1 MSIEVKNLDLHIG
14 RKQLLR
20 NVSIDLQPGE
30 VLAVLGP
37 NGAGKS
43 SLLKVMSGE
52 HDYYDGQL
60 SLNQKKYEDWNP
72 QQIAHMVAVLPQQS
86 QLVFPF
92 TVREVVALGRIPHS
106 TGRIKDADIVQ
117 QAMER
122 VDAVHLADALYPSLS
137 GGEKQRVQLA
147 RILTQIWEETP
158 FGRRYLLLDE
168 PTSALD
174 ISHQHHTL
182 KLARDL
188 AAEGVGVLAVL
199 HDLNLAAQYADRIV
213 IMNNGVVVNDGSVDE
228 VLTPRYIRPVFNID
242 VTVMSHP
249 TLARPLVVNI

>member
-1 MSIEVKNLDLHIG
+1 MEVKKINLRIG

-20 NVSIDLQPGE
+20 SVSLRVQPGE

-52 HDYYDGQL
+52 YDNYGGEL
-60 SLNQKKYEDWNP
+60 RLNQQYYQEWKME
-72 QQIAHMVAVLPQQS
+72 QIAHMVAVLPQQS

-106 TGRIKDADIVQ
+106 TGRVKDAEIVQ
-117 QAMER
+117 LALER
-122 VDAVHLADALYPSLS
+122 VDAAHLVDALYPSLS

-147 RILTQIWEETP
+147 RVLTQIWEETP
-158 FGRRYLLLDE
+158 LGHRYLLLDE

-174 ISHQHHTL
+174 VSHQHHTL
-182 KLARDL
+182 KRVRDL
-188 AAEGVGVLAVL
+188 AYEGVGVLAVL

-213 IMNNGVVVNDGSVDE
+213 IMDKGEIATEGSVEE
-228 VLTPRYIRPVFNID
+228 VLTPQKIRPVFNID
-242 VTVMSHP
+242 VEIMAHP
-249 TLARPLVVNI
+249 TLNRPLVVNL